1 MTIQVPENGLFQQ
14 WLTFT
19 NSRSMMECTF
29 FLPQE
34 QELKD
39 LLGDRT
45 AERLTAFG
53 RHASGSLLA
62 FYQEDAPAPP
72 RDAAAPSGDAAASS
86 GNAPALAAN
95 AAALRGNADSLPV
108 AWLDSEGSPCLVIG
122 RNLREFLS
130 VLPYGPGWIYTVA
143 AVIENNPDATE
154 TDLLE
159 RIRARAGANYSQL
172 LETASKRFLDVAIL
186 RSWLTER
193 GIAVAADP
201 ATLIMAAYRENKGLS
216 SWIINNV

>member
-1 MTIQVPENGLFQQ
+1 MTIQVPTNGLFQQ
-14 WLTFT
+14 WLAFT

-39 LLGDRT
+39 LLGERT

-62 FYQEDAPAPP
+62 FYQ
-72 RDAAAPSGDAAASS
+72 GDAATPTGNTATSSAPVAPPAPMAESGAS
-86 GNAPALAAN
+86 
-95 AAALRGNADSLPV
+95 ADSLPV

-154 TDLLE
+154 SALLE
-159 RIRARAGANYSQL
+159 RIRARAGAHYSQL

-186 RSWLTER
+186 RDWLTER
-193 GIAVAADP
+193 GITVAADP
-201 ATLIMAAYRENKGLS
+201 ATLIMTAYRENKGLS

>member
-1 MTIQVPENGLFQQ
+1 MTIQVPKNGLLQQ
-14 WLTFT
+14 WLAFT
-19 NSRSMMECTF
+19 NSRSIMECTF

-39 LLGDRT
+39 LLGERT

-62 FYQEDAPAPP
+62 FYQEDAAALPG
-72 RDAAAPSGDAAASS
+72 DAGAPSPSVAESGAA
-86 GNAPALAAN
+86 G
-95 AAALRGNADSLPV
+95 RDADSLPV

-154 TDLLE
+154 PDLLE

-186 RSWLTER
+186 RSWLTEL

-201 ATLIMAAYRENKGLS
+201 ATWIMAAYRENKGLS